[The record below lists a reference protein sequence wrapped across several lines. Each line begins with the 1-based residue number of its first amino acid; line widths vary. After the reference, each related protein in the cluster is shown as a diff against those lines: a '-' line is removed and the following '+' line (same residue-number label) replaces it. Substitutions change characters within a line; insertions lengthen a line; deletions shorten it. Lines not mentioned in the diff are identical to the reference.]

1 MLQGNTPPQTM
12 NMQAQ
17 DLNVLK
23 VCHSFGY
30 LVTPDPSG
38 CFPSHSGQLLHVAVL
53 SRMVIGVPLVN
64 KKGVLLHG

>member
-1 MLQGNTPPQTM
+1 MLQGNTPPETIK
-12 NMQAQ
+12 MQAQ

-38 CFPSHSGQLLHVAVL
+38 SFSSHSGQLLPVACP
-53 SRMVIGVPLVN
+53 SRMVTGVPLVN